1 MTRKL
6 GHFDREFDL
15 SGGILCL
22 DFANT
27 VGKRKMPGQTAENLP
42 EYSDFV
48 AFAKQSRV
56 VTPQHAR
63 ELLAAGLIHPKEATQ
78 VLRAAVVLREAVYRV
93 FAAIPNRRL
102 VQPKDVKVIE
112 QFATEATRHRR
123 MVGTGRSYRWEWR
136 RDANDK
142 EMLSYILWPIAQSAA
157 ELLTSE
163 RIRSVRECWAET
175 CAWLFLDESRNHSRR
190 WCDMSVCGNRQKARR
205 HYERV
210 KR

>member
-1 MTRKL
+1 MKNSSRST
-6 GHFDREFDL
+6 DREFDL

-27 VGKRKMPGQTAENLP
+27 VSRRKMPGRTTDNLP
-42 EYSDFV
+42 GYSDFV

-56 VTPQHAR
+56 VTPRHAR
-63 ELLAAGLIHPKEATQ
+63 ELLAAGLIHPKEATE
-78 VLRAAVVLREAVYRV
+78 VLRAAGGLREAVYRTFIAV
-93 FAAIPNRRL
+93 ANKRPTR
-102 VQPKDVKVIE
+102 PEDVELIE
-112 QFATEATRHRR
+112 QFATEAMQHRQLI
-123 MVGTGRSYRWEWR
+123 GSGRAYRWEWKR
-136 RDANDK
+136 GEGEKDSLAY
-142 EMLSYILWPIAQSAA
+142 LLWPIAQSAE

-163 RIRSVRECWAET
+163 RIKNVRECSADT

-210 KR
+210 RQ

>member
-1 MTRKL
+1 MTRKP

-27 VGKRKMPGQTAENLP
+27 LGRRKIPGQNVENLQ

-48 AFAKQSRV
+48 AFAKQSRL

-63 ELLAAGLIHPKEATQ
+63 ELLAAGLIHPREAAQ
-78 VLRAAVVLREAVYRV
+78 VLRAALVLREAVYRV
-93 FAAIPNRRL
+93 FVAF
-102 VQPKDVKVIE
+102 PKRGLPDRKDLKLIE
-112 QFATEATRHRR
+112 QFASEAMRHRR
-123 MVGTGRSYRWEWR
+123 LAGAGHVYRWEWK

-142 EMLSYILWPIAQSAA
+142 EMLSYILWPIAQTAA
-157 ELLTSE
+157 DLLTSE
-163 RIRSVRECWAET
+163 RTKRVRECQAPT

>member
-1 MTRKL
+1 MTRTP

-15 SGGILCL
+15 SGGFLCL

-27 VGKRKMPGQTAENLP
+27 LGRRKMPGQTAENLP

-56 VTPQHAR
+56 VTAQYAR
-63 ELLAAGLIHPKEATQ
+63 DLLASGLIHPKEAAQ
-78 VLRAAVVLREAVYRV
+78 VLRGAIVLREAVYRA
-93 FAAIPNRRL
+93 FAAIAGR
-102 VQPKDVKVIE
+102 QSAQAKDVKVIE
-112 QFATEATRHRR
+112 QFATEAMRYRR
-123 MVGTGRSYRWEWR
+123 LAGAGHAYRWEWS
-136 RDANDK
+136 RDGSDK
-142 EMLSYILWPIAQSAA
+142 EMLSFILWPIAQSAA
-157 ELLTSE
+157 DLLTSE
-163 RIRSVRECWAET
+163 RIKNVRECSAET